1 MRVIV
6 VLPAYNAAE
15 TLLKTYQDIPHH
27 LVDEI
32 ILCDDFSSD
41 HTVEVAKEI
50 GIDKVIIH
58 PVNRGYGANQK
69 TLYNAAL
76 ESGAEIIIMLHPDY
90 QYNPAL
96 ITSMISLI
104 EQDVFDVVLGSR
116 ILGGGAIRGGM
127 PRYKYVANRFLTFLQ
142 NLFLDQKLSEYHTGY
157 RAYHSKVLSSVNFD
171 ANSDDFIFDNQV
183 LSQIIYQG
191 FRIGEIS
198 CPAYYDEASSSI
210 GLLPSVKYGFGVI
223 LVSLQHLLQKMKIKS
238 NQRYLKSQ

>member
-15 TLLKTYQDIPHH
+15 TLIQTYQEIPQD

-32 ILCDDFSSD
+32 ILCDDSSSD
-41 HTVEVAKEI
+41 HTVAVAREI
-50 GIDKVIIH
+50 GIDKVITH

-69 TLYNAAL
+69 TLYKAAL
-76 ESGAEIIIMLHPDY
+76 ESDADIIIMLHPDY

-96 ITSMISLI
+96 IPSMISLI
-104 EQDVFDVVLGSR
+104 EENVFDVVLGSR

-127 PRYKYVANRFLTFLQ
+127 PRYKYIANRFLTFLQ
-142 NLFLDQKLSEYHTGY
+142 NLLLGQKLSEYHTGY
-157 RAYHSKVLSSVNFD
+157 RAYHSKVLSSINYD

-183 LSQIIYQG
+183 LSQIVYLG

-198 CPAYYDEASSSI
+198 CPAHYDEASSSI
-210 GLLPSVKYGFGVI
+210 GFLRSVRYGFGVI
-223 LVSLQHLLQKMKIKS
+223 LVSLQHAMQKVKIKS
-238 NQRYLKSQ
+238 NKRYLKY

>member
-15 TLLKTYQDIPHH
+15 TLIQTYQEIPHD

-32 ILCDDFSSD
+32 ILCDDSSSD
-41 HTVEVAKEI
+41 HTVAVAREI
-50 GIDKVIIH
+50 GINKVIIH

-69 TLYNAAL
+69 TLYKAAL
-76 ESGAEIIIMLHPDY
+76 ESDADIIIMLHPDY

-96 ITSMISLI
+96 IPSMISLI
-104 EQDVFDVVLGSR
+104 EENVFDVVLGSR

-127 PRYKYVANRFLTFLQ
+127 PRYKYIANRFLTFLQ
-142 NLFLDQKLSEYHTGY
+142 NLLLGQKLSEYHTGY
-157 RAYHSKVLSSVNFD
+157 RAYHRKVLSSINYD

-183 LSQIIYQG
+183 LSQIIHLG

-198 CPAYYDEASSSI
+198 CPAHYDVASSSI
-210 GLLPSVKYGFGVI
+210 GFLRSVRYGFGVI
-223 LVSLQHLLQKMKIKS
+223 LVSLQHAMQKLKIKS
-238 NQRYLKSQ
+238 SKRYLKY